1 MIMDK
6 QENKYDLF
14 NLRGKSAIITGGG
27 SGIGMQAVM
36 AFARAGCRI
45 TIADI
50 RSPEKVC
57 LQIERKYGVEALP
70 LEMDITIEDNVTK
83 MIKSTLEKFEDIDI
97 LVNNVGGA
105 IISDTLR
112 TTLSDWHRI
121 MDLNV
126 TSMFLCCR
134 AAGRHMIDK
143 KYGKIINIASVYGLR
158 GTDPRNYIPEE
169 NISAGNSRESLSFT
183 SSKAAVINL
192 TRDLAVN
199 WARYNITV
207 NSISPGAFITGTTK
221 KIMDDHCIKK
231 ITERIPMGRW
241 GGEDDLKGS
250 FIFLASDASK
260 YITGHD
266 LVVDGGWTAWC

>member
-1 MIMDK
+1 MTRIDALF
-6 QENKYDLF
+6 DLKD
-14 NLRGKSAIITGGG
+14 RVAVITGGG
-27 SGIGMQAVM
+27 SGIGLQAAT
-36 AFARAGCRI
+36 AFAEAGCRI

-50 RSPEKVC
+50 DSPKKTC
-57 LQIERKYGVEALP
+57 SRLASQNNVEILP
-70 LEMDITIEDNVTK
+70 LTLDVTDEKDVIK
-83 MIKSTLEKFEDIDI
+83 MIEGTVKRFGKLDI

-112 TTLSDWHRI
+112 TALSDWQKI
-121 MDLNV
+121 IDLNV

-134 AAGRHMIDK
+134 EAGRHMIK
-143 KYGKIINIASVYGLR
+143 KKSGKIINIASVYGFR
-158 GTDPRNYIPEE
+158 GTDPRNYIPEK
-169 NISAGNSRESLSFT
+169 NIKPGKSRESLSFT

-221 KIMDDHCIKK
+221 KIMDEYCVKK
-231 ITERIPMGRW
+231 ITDRIPMGRW
-241 GGEDDLKGS
+241 GGYDDLKGA
-250 FIFLASDASK
+250 FVFLASDASK